1 MVAAMRS
8 LLLAVLAFSALS
20 LHAAETPNV
29 LVILCDDL
37 GYGDSRCYNP
47 QSKIPTPHIDRLA
60 AEGVRFTD
68 AHTPSSVCTPTRY
81 SLLTGRYC
89 WRTGLKRGVLDGFD
103 APLIEPGRAT
113 LATMLNGR
121 GYDTACIG
129 KWHLGLTW
137 SDRDGKPLPSRPQA
151 VIQGHRGG
159 EDADFSRELR
169 GGPMDCGF
177 DSWFGISASLD
188 MSPYAFIEGRSL
200 TEQPTATQPD
210 VKELTLST
218 SGGVRAPGFALE
230 GVLPEFT
237 RRAVALIESRANRKQ
252 PFFLYLPLTSPHL
265 PVVPSAEW
273 RGKTGAGDYA
283 DFVAETDGTVGAI
296 LAALGRTGLDADTLL
311 VFTSDNGGLW
321 HQWEAKERDDLAG
334 YQPTPRALYNAE
346 RGHHSNAGLRGT
358 KADIWE
364 GGHRVPFIVR
374 WPAKVKPAVS
384 AALVELN
391 DLFATLAEISGAP
404 LAADSAEDSFSFL
417 PALTGSAPSGP
428 RRTFSVHHSIS
439 GVFALR
445 EGPWKFVPSRGSG
458 GFSAPK
464 TVKAKDG
471 ESATQLYRMESDL
484 AETRNVAGEEPA
496 VTERLA
502 ARLREIQESSRTRP

>member
-1 MVAAMRS
+1 MRS
-8 LLLAVLAFSALS
+8 LLFAIAAFAALS
-20 LHAAETPNV
+20 LLAADKPNV
-29 LVILCDDL
+29 LIILCDDL
-37 GYGDSRCYNP
+37 GYGDPRCYNAD
-47 QSKIPTPHIDRLA
+47 SKIPTPHIDRLA

-113 LATMLNGR
+113 LATLLKGR

-137 SDRDGKPLPSRPQA
+137 FDREGKPLPSRPQ
-151 VIQGHRGG
+151 VEMKGHRGG
-159 EDADFSRELR
+159 EEVDFTRELR
-169 GGPMDCGF
+169 GGPVDQGF
-177 DSWFGISASLD
+177 DSWFGLSASLD
-188 MSPYAFIEGRSL
+188 MSPYAFIQDRRL
-200 TEQPTATQPD
+200 TATPTEKMAG
-210 VKELTLST
+210 VKELAMSV
-218 SGGVRAPGFALE
+218 SEGVRAPGFRLE
-230 GVLPEFT
+230 EVLPEFT
-237 RRAVALIESRANRKQ
+237 RRAVALIESRTQQKA

-273 RGKTGAGDYA
+273 KGKTGAGDYA

-296 LAALGRTGLDADTLL
+296 LAALSRTGLDAETLL
-311 VFTSDNGGLW
+311 IFTSDNGGLW
-321 HQWEAKERDDLAG
+321 HQWEPKERDDLAG
-334 YQPTPRALYNAE
+334 YQPTPRGQYNAE
-346 RGHHSNAGLRGT
+346 RGHPSNATLRGT

-384 AALVELN
+384 DALVELN
-391 DLFATLAEISGAP
+391 DTFATLAEIIGASIP
-404 LAADSAEDSFSFL
+404 QDAAEDSFSFL
-417 PALTGSAPSGP
+417 PILTGAAASGP

-464 TVKAKDG
+464 TVQEKSG
-471 ESATQLYRMESDL
+471 ESAAQLFRMEPDFT
-484 AETRNVAGEEPA
+484 ETRNVAADEPA
-496 VTERLA
+496 VA
-502 ARLREIQESSRTRP
+502 ARLAVRLRAIQESARTRP